1 MMMMCVS
8 LSDLQKDMTEQSN
21 TVFSGNL
28 NHACLCLNHDLD
40 RGWSVCL
47 KLTLKFDYC
56 SVSLSLKEE

>member
-21 TVFSGNL
+21 MVFSGNL

-47 KLTLKFDYC
+47 KLTLKFD
-56 SVSLSLKEE
+56 